1 MKGKPEVL
9 AELSEMLKEELAAIN
24 QYMLHAEM
32 CENWGY
38 KRLAKK
44 TKMESIGEMKHAEKL
59 IERILFLEGMPK
71 MDEMSKITIGKNVK
85 QQLENDLALEKGAV
99 VSYNK
104 AIEVCRKAGDN
115 ATADFLKDILKD
127 EEEHVDNLET
137 ELGLIEQVGLQN
149 YLAQQ
154 MNEDEG
160 K

>member
-9 AELSEMLKEELAAIN
+9 AELSEMLKEELGAIN

-38 KRLAKK
+38 KRLGEMTKK
-44 TKMESIGEMKHAEKL
+44 QSIGEMKHAEKL
-59 IERILFLEGMPK
+59 IERILFLEGLPK
-71 MDEMSKITIGKNVK
+71 MDEMAKIKIGRDVR

-99 VSYNK
+99 VAYNR
-104 AIEVCRKAGDN
+104 AVDICRKAGDN

-127 EEEHVDNLET
+127 EEDHVDMLET
-137 ELGLIEQVGLQN
+137 QLGLIEQLGLQN
-149 YLAQQ
+149 YLSQQ
-154 MNEDEG
+154 LQ